1 MSKQNVLIIDDEID
15 VIEVSKDILIDNGY
29 NVFYALNGKDGL
41 KILMD
46 KDIKI
51 VLLDIMLPGMDGWE
65 VIEIMRLNNKTKNI
79 PVIMFTAK
87 KDFKDKI
94 LGIQQGAID
103 YITKPFLPEELV
115 SRIKRVLD
123 FN

>member
-1 MSKQNVLIIDDEID
+1 MSKKNVLIIDDEID
-15 VIEVSKDILIDNGY
+15 VVEVSKDILIDNNY
-29 NVFYALNGKDGL
+29 NVYYALNGKDGL

-46 KDIKI
+46 KDIDI

-65 VIEIMRLNNKTKNI
+65 VIELMRLNNKTKNI

-115 SRIKRVLD
+115 GRIKRVLD
-123 FN
+123 L

>member
-1 MSKQNVLIIDDEID
+1 MSKQNILIIDDEID
-15 VIEVSKDILIDNGY
+15 VIEISKDILIDNNY

-46 KDIKI
+46 KNIDI

-115 SRIKRVLD
+115 SRVKRVLET
-123 FN
+123 

>member
-15 VIEVSKDILIDNGY
+15 VIEISKDILLDNGY
-29 NVFYALNGKDGL
+29 NVYYSLNGKDGL

-46 KDIKI
+46 KDVDI

-87 KDFKDKI
+87 KDFRDKI

-115 SRIKRVLD
+115 GRIKRVLEV
-123 FN
+123 

>member
-1 MSKQNVLIIDDEID
+1 MSKQNILIIDDEID
-15 VIEVSKDILIDNGY
+15 VIEVSKDILLDNGY
-29 NVFYALNGKDGL
+29 NVFYSLNGKDGL

-46 KDIKI
+46 KDIDI

-65 VIEIMRLNNKTKNI
+65 VIEIMRLNNKTKKI

-115 SRIKRVLD
+115 GRIKRVLD
-123 FN
+123 V